1 MRKTNRSFKI
11 QGKGSDIVP
20 KGSETKRG
28 YMKRRYGHRVRA
40 LRTGRPIYFPPRV
53 FNEIQVACL
62 EMAKADDKRPYV
74 YAYELI
80 WEAIQN
86 I

>member
-1 MRKTNRSFKI
+1 MRVNVKHRPVKFQS
-11 QGKGSDIVP
+11 IVP
-20 KGSETKRG
+20 KGSETKRS
-28 YMKRRYGHRVRA
+28 YMRRRYGHRVRA
-40 LRTGRPIYFPPRV
+40 LHVGKPIYFPPRV

-62 EMAKADDKRPYV
+62 EMAKSDHDRPYV